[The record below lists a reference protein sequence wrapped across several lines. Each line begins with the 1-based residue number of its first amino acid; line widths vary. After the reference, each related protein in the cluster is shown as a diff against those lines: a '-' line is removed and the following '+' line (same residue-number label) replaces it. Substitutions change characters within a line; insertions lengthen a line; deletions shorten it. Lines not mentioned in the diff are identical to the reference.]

1 MLFLRSGLEESVGGE
16 QEYPSA
22 YAERSG
28 KCGESHRGE
37 KGIHGSL
44 DEDGCY
50 RAEYG
55 PKSGT
60 PGEVAEGGAKGYCGQ
75 DG

>member
-37 KGIHGSL
+37 KGIHGRQEKL
-44 DEDGCY
+44 QKVAP
-50 RAEYG
+50 RAIAV
-55 PKSGT
+55 KT
-60 PGEVAEGGAKGYCGQ
+60 AENP
-75 DG
+75 